1 MVWIIV
7 AAVALVCG
15 GIGSLVVYAIVS
27 TQSADEEQ
35 IAYRKRMR
43 LQS

>member
-15 GIGSLVVYAIVS
+15 GIGSLVVYAILS
-27 TQSADEEQ
+27 SQSVDEEQ
-35 IAYRKRMR
+35 TAYRQRISG
-43 LQS
+43 QS